1 MEVVMVLLIVA
12 IVLGIT
18 PPVDRGTAIE
28 DAGGEP
34 SADRG

>member
-1 MEVVMVLLIVA
+1 MEVVMVLLVVA

-28 DAGGEP
+28 DTGSEP
-34 SADRG
+34 AADRG